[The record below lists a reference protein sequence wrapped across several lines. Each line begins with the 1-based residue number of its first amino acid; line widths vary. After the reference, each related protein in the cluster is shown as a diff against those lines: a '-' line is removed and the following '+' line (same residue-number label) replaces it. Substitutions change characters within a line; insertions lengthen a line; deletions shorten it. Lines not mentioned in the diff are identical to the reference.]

1 MNIFIVGVG
10 MGDTKYLTKIAEEK
24 IKNADIIIGAKRVA
38 EPYVNEK
45 KVFFEYETDK
55 IKKILD
61 DRKQELEQLD
71 TLVKSRFVELFGNPI
86 SNSYGLPEAT
96 LPDLGEFG
104 RGVFFSGAKKLKEE
118 FPNAEIF
125 AGISCVS
132 YFCAKIG
139 MSYDDMNIVS
149 MHGRNCNIVSEVR
162 ENEKTFVLLGE
173 NPCDKL
179 CRYGFE
185 NAEVYIGENL
195 SYENEKILHGKARD
209 FRDTKLDSLSVAVII
224 NNEYD
229 KCTKIGIN
237 DSEFVT
243 GNAPM
248 TKSEVRAVS
257 ISKLEIKYD
266 DICYDIGAGTGSVS
280 IEMALLCGKGKVYA
294 IEKKAEAA
302 ELIKQNALKF
312 HADNIEIICADAP
325 NGMDGLPKA
334 DKVFIGGSSGNLYEI
349 IEKCDCKK
357 VVVNAITLETL
368 SLAQESFEKLGYE
381 YEVTQICAS
390 RGRKVGGYNMMTAQN
405 PVFIICGEKL

>member
-24 IKNADIIIGAKRVA
+24 IENADIIIGAKRIA
-38 EPYVNEK
+38 EPYSNKK

-55 IKKILD
+55 IKKILA
-61 DRKQELEQLD
+61 ENECENTVILFSGD
-71 TLVKSRFVELFGNPI
+71 TS
-86 SNSYGLPEAT
+86 
-96 LPDLGEFG
+96 
-104 RGVFFSGAKKLKEE
+104 FFSGAKKLKEE

-139 MSYDDMNIVS
+139 VSYDDMNIVS

-162 ENEKTFVLLGE
+162 EHEKTFVLLGE
-173 NPCDKL
+173 NPCEKL

-195 SYENEKILHGKARD
+195 SYETERIYHGTAKD
-209 FRDTKLDSLSVAVII
+209 FRDTKLDSLSVAVVI
-224 NNEYD
+224 NNELD
-229 KCTKIGIN
+229 KRTRIGIK

-257 ISKLEIKYD
+257 ISKLEIED
-266 DICYDIGAGTGSVS
+266 SDICYDIGAGTGSVS
-280 IEMALLCGKGKVYA
+280 VEMALLCKKGKVYA
-294 IEKKAEAA
+294 VEKKAEAA
-302 ELIKQNALKF
+302 ELINKNALKF
-312 HADNIEIICADAP
+312 QTDNIEVICADAP
-325 NGMDGLPKA
+325 NGMDELPKA

-349 IEKCDCKK
+349 IKKCDCKK

-381 YEVTQICAS
+381 YEVTQINAS
-390 RGRKVGGYNMMTAQN
+390 RVRKVGGYNMMTAQN

>member
-45 KVFFEYETDK
+45 KVFFEYEADK
-55 IKKILD
+55 IKKILEEN
-61 DRKQELEQLD
+61 KCENAVILFSGD
-71 TLVKSRFVELFGNPI
+71 TS
-86 SNSYGLPEAT
+86 
-96 LPDLGEFG
+96 
-104 RGVFFSGAKKLKEE
+104 FFSGAKKLKEE

-139 MSYDDMNIVS
+139 MAYDNMNIVS

-185 NAEVYIGENL
+185 NAKVYIGENL
-195 SYENEKILHGKARD
+195 SYENEKILHGKAKD
-209 FRDTKLDSLSVAVII
+209 FRDTKLASLSVAVII

-381 YEVTQICAS
+381 YSVTQICAS